1 MNLLETENIC
11 KSYHRGGW
19 FGRGEPV
26 PAVTDVSLAIP
37 EGGSLGLIGRSG
49 AGKSTL
55 GRIVLGLERPD
66 SGTVR
71 YRGRDLQGFAR
82 EDWQRFRREVQVVF
96 QNALGSVNPRW
107 IAREIIAEP
116 LRNFGMLTDNQLR
129 DRIDLLL
136 AMVGLDPADARKYP
150 HQFSGGQLQ
159 RICIA
164 RALALEPRLVILDEA
179 VSSLDMLIQAQTLK
193 LLRRLQQQTGVSYLF
208 VSHDIRIVAGFCD
221 RVAIMHQGRIS
232 STVSDLREAR
242 DAEDPV
248 LRQLANAVLP
258 AWPDNMAPVQSI

>member
-1 MNLLETENIC
+1 MNLLETEKIS

-19 FGRGEPV
+19 FGRGEAV
-26 PAVTDVSLAIP
+26 PAVADVSLAIP

-71 YRGRDLQGFAR
+71 YRGRDLQGFTR
-82 EDWQRFRREVQVVF
+82 DDWRQFRREVQVVF

-107 IAREIIAEP
+107 PVREIIAEP
-116 LRNFGMLTDNQLR
+116 LRNFEALTDDQLR
-129 DRIDLLL
+129 GKIELLL
-136 AMVGLDPADARKYP
+136 AMVGLEPADARKYP

-232 STVSDLREAR
+232 STVSDLSEAR

-248 LRQLANAVLP
+248 LRQLATAVLP
-258 AWPDNMAPVQSI
+258 AWPHGMTQAHSS